1 MKLHDNSYCLI
12 YRNIHLIYNPCAGG
26 LIRKNVP
33 RLARAIAV
41 LRECGHTVVER
52 PTTCAGDA
60 TALTR
65 SSVRDGADLILV
77 AGGDGTINEVLN
89 GMVHSDTPM
98 AVLPAGTAN
107 VLARELGLGVS
118 LRRAA
123 RRLSE
128 LVPARISVGLLQ
140 AAGAPARH
148 FLLMAGA
155 GLDAAIVSDVQ
166 PEFKKRIGK
175 LAYWLAGFSQI
186 RRRLPQLEVVAEE
199 WTCRTGFALSSR
211 VRNYGGDLEIA
222 QQVTI
227 LDDDFE
233 VVAFEGEDAVSYLKY
248 LGGLIVGNLP
258 SVPGVH
264 MKRARQVEF
273 LAPEGALVGV
283 QVDGE
288 LAGHLP
294 ATVAVVPDG
303 LTLLIPPG
311 LEERYRFTTR

>member
-1 MKLHDNSYCLI
+1 
-12 YRNIHLIYNPCAGG
+12 
-26 LIRKNVP
+26 VP
-33 RLARAIAV
+33 RLERAIAV

-52 PTTCAGDA
+52 PTACAGDA
-60 TALTR
+60 TGIA
-65 SSVRDGADLILV
+65 SKSVEDGADLVLV
-77 AGGDGTINEVLN
+77 AGGDGTINEVVN
-89 GMVHSDTPM
+89 GMVHSEVPL

-107 VLARELGLGVS
+107 VLAVELGLGVS

-128 LVPARISVGLLQ
+128 LVPERISLGLLR
-140 AAGAPARH
+140 PADGPSRH

-155 GLDAAIVSDVQ
+155 GLDAAIVNDVQ

-186 RRRLPQLEVVAEE
+186 GRKLPLLEAVTNG
-199 WTCRTGFALSSR
+199 WSCRTGFALASR

-222 QQVTI
+222 RKVTL

-248 LGGLIVGNLP
+248 LGGVIVGNLP

-264 MKRARQVEF
+264 MKRAQRVEF
-273 LAPEGALVGV
+273 RSPDGSPVGV

-294 ATVAVVPDG
+294 ATVEVVPDS

-311 LEERYRFTTR
+311 LEERYRLAERP